1 MNPALLK
8 IIAFPVRPQTT
19 ELMTVALILVT
30 AMMATMIRGQH
41 CVLIAIILGI
51 LLSLNKIA
59 IVKHAQ
65 MVLLIIARVA

>member
-1 MNPALLK
+1 
-8 IIAFPVRPQTT
+8 
-19 ELMTVALILVT
+19 MTVALILVT

-65 MVLLIIARVA
+65 TVLLQIVRVA